1 MPPVDALPAQESVG
15 ARVRRL
21 RLERGLTQ
29 RDVAGPGCSYAYIS
43 RIEADARTPSHKALL
58 TLARNLGVSVEYLE
72 TGEPVLGVYDREIRL
87 SDAELALRIG
97 RDEQPLAE
105 VFRALLAEAREAA
118 DDTGVV
124 RARIG
129 LGLALA
135 RDGEYREAMA
145 HLEKATAD
153 RAVTPSVRPDVYYT
167 LGRCYASVGEGQR
180 SVRLFED
187 ALARVPAEDLA
198 LQVRFASYLG
208 CALTDWGDRA
218 RAREVLMD
226 LTERAGE
233 NLDARGRVFVYW
245 TMARTEKM
253 DGEPLAAMTLMRRA
267 LGLLEAS
274 EDALGVARAH
284 LTCAEILLL
293 EGEADLVTPHLERA
307 DKLFEL
313 GADTDD
319 LGALRTAQALR
330 AVLVGDAEAAHA
342 LACEALDYLT
352 ENAIDQGSAW
362 RALGGAQALAGDVD
376 AATDSFHKAVELLGQ
391 SGEWREAV
399 AAYREWAHALRSVGR
414 EGEAFEAMERG
425 TILKLKHMGRSRVA

>member
-1 MPPVDALPAQESVG
+1 MTLVDAAPAQESVG

-21 RLERGLTQ
+21 RLERKLTQ

-43 RIEADARTPSHKALL
+43 RIEAGARTPSHKALV

-72 TGEPVLGVYDREIRL
+72 TGEPVPGVYDREIRL
-87 SDAELALRIG
+87 SDAELALRLG
-97 RDEQPLAE
+97 KDEQPLAE
-105 VFRALLAEAREAA
+105 TFRALLAEAREAA
-118 DDTGVV
+118 DDTGVI
-124 RARIG
+124 RARVG

-135 RDGEYREAMA
+135 REGEYREAMA
-145 HLEKATAD
+145 HLEKATAA
-153 RAVTPSVRPDVYYT
+153 RTVTPSARPDVYYT
-167 LGRCYASVGEGQR
+167 LGRCYASIGEGQR

-187 ALARVPAEDLA
+187 ALAQIPPDDLA
-198 LQVRFASYLG
+198 LQVRFGSYLG
-208 CALTDWGDRA
+208 CALTDWGDRT

-226 LTERAGE
+226 LTARAGDS
-233 NLDARGRVFVYW
+233 LDARGRVFIYW

-293 EGEADLVTPHLERA
+293 EGDADVVTPHLERA

-313 GADTDD
+313 GADSDD
-319 LGALRTAQALR
+319 LGALRTAQALC
-330 AVLVGDAEAAHA
+330 AVLLGDADEAQTLAREA
-342 LACEALDYLT
+342 LAYLT

-362 RALGGAQALAGDVD
+362 RALGGAQALAGEID
-376 AATDSFHKAVELLGQ
+376 AACESFQKAVELLGH
-391 SGEWREAV
+391 SGEWREGV

-414 EGEAFEAMERG
+414 ESEAFEAMERG
-425 TILKLKHMGRSRVA
+425 AILKLKHMGRSRVA